1 MSTDTKSMTWFK
13 DNVSENQDELL
24 TIGDLA
30 NRKLHE
36 VLSLGLDSPM
46 TTIAIYAQIFES
58 MCHVVASKE
67 SDYDSFNLNMADS
80 FDIGYDTTTS
90 EDDEKSGNFMV
101 YMRHIVNQ
109 KIDAVLDEDEDN
121 TLALCAIW
129 NATNVK
135 TQAEV
140 IKEVAVQALKD
151 LGSII
156 NIKMES
162 HEFVIPMFCIIHSTL
177 IRFITQK
184 RVELAKSEYELNV
197 AGLFTAGCAVNE
209 NGDEE
214 IYFVPSITLK
224 LLFKNDSIASNT
236 GDDD

>member
-1 MSTDTKSMTWFK
+1 MSDTKSMTWFK
-13 DNVSENQDELL
+13 DNVSENQEELL
-24 TIGDLA
+24 AIGDLA

-58 MCHVVASKE
+58 MCSVIAMKE
-67 SDYDSFNLNMADS
+67 KDYDSFNLNMADN
-80 FDIGYDTTTS
+80 FEIGYDTTDN

-101 YMRHIVNQ
+101 YMRHLDNQ
-109 KIDAVLDEDEDN
+109 KTDAVLDDDEDN
-121 TLALCAIW
+121 TLSLCAIW

-140 IKEVAVQALKD
+140 IKEVAIQALKD

-177 IRFITQK
+177 IRFLKQK
-184 RVELAKSEYELNV
+184 RAELEKSEYEINV
-197 AGLFTAGCAVNE
+197 AGLFTAGCSVNE
-209 NGDEE
+209 DSEEE

-224 LLFKNDSIASNT
+224 LLFKNDSIASAT
-236 GDDD
+236 GDDE